1 MLTIKETE
9 FYKFLTDGIS
19 KGGFTNDDVVSIIMP
34 LLEEVHSF
42 HSSGNVA
49 PLDRIS
55 AILVT
60 NEKLDID
67 ETLAGRPADNL
78 AKVTAILPTKNE
90 VFEISGHL
98 KQSTEI
104 GEYNSTEVENREVQ
118 ADLNAEIV
126 IPVYLTNYKC
136 YETALGHHDAV
147 TDIYILG
154 MILGSMAL
162 GLDFTLEDELG
173 SFVDNRESMIF
184 LNHKIHPSIA
194 NIIFG
199 MTELDRRKR
208 WKDLGEIIDNLK
220 NYRDYNPETEH
231 DLATIANAKNKDKN
245 NRQQYIQS
253 KLRNRLFDISRRNRL
268 LYFKPNLKFL
278 NLSVSSVPAVLNY
291 KNIDPESLFFWNK
304 DVSEK
309 VTRGKDISLSKY
321 IRFEDNPYIAPSLD
335 KIRLEANR
343 DVNEYGFSQL
353 KLVISFLNWY
363 NTKEQTTEKIC
374 SPLILVPVNLV
385 KKKGVK
391 DQYILEIVD
400 NEAEINPVL
409 SFMLK
414 DLYDIR
420 LPESIQLSETSLD
433 DLFQNLKAQIEKAR
447 SGIVLE
453 MNNKPKIKLIHAQAK
468 QTLSQY
474 KRRVNKNRKVQ
485 TFHNLDY
492 SYNADNFQPL
502 GLQLFRNYVKPEH
515 SSLEFLINSD
525 IKANPSYF
533 TDSSISETTRE
544 LYQLDAGN
552 TNPFKWEFDTCNM
565 VLGNFNYK
573 KMSLVRDYNSII
585 DENIQSTVFESL
597 FSSLPKKIQPEQE
610 TEGRIEEQFNVIQ
623 SDPTQNK
630 SVVYS
635 RKGESYII
643 QGPPGTG
650 KSQTI
655 SNLIADYVARGKKV
669 LFVCEKRAA
678 IDVVFYRLKQ
688 QQLDQLCCLIHDS
701 QTDKKEFI
709 QNLKATFETFTKK
722 PLSAKE
728 AEQERNSIVTQINS
742 ELSVIKE
749 FHSSMQHYYEDAQLK
764 IRELMEVLIQAKQHI
779 PQGKEIAGNIGYKDW
794 LSYGGLIRK
803 ISSTSNELEG
813 SPFYANHPFRYLGE
827 KVIRNDKPGT
837 ELKTELTRSVEL
849 IAEISERLEMADVPE
864 SCMNNIAELQEFL
877 SQTEML
883 LPFKEQD
890 RTGLLT
896 ANSELQKKLSDAVS
910 NLEGL
915 NVKVE
920 EAAKKNNFWLKKF
933 SETDAENALEIV
945 QKHEKSFFSFFNSNF
960 RKIKKAIHQSY
971 NFSMHQVKPP
981 LTQVVSNL
989 KAEYDVRNSFS
1000 KEKQSM
1006 EQFFR
1011 LGDLF
1016 SLAKKLK
1023 EIEPKSGSAAFA
1035 YVKNEETG
1043 LGKLKDLAEIKSL
1056 FNKLDASLQE
1066 NLRETSGKTLEGL
1079 SEIMQ
1084 GIIDR
1089 TKDLSAFAPLM
1100 RELNSAHDSLKQLV
1114 LQENLLPS
1122 QVKGLLAKSSL
1133 TKFYNANLDARKIE
1147 GEKIQ
1152 HQVAKIK
1159 KLYQKFLA
1167 LNSRYIIAKQQE
1179 RFNKLIQ
1186 RSEMSMAGK
1195 SNQEKEEKRLL
1206 VEGRKI
1212 LDNEFGKSMRYK
1224 SIREMATSESGQIIR
1239 ELKPVWLMSPLSVS
1253 DTLPLR
1259 TDYFDVVIFDE
1270 ASQITL
1276 EEGVPPVYR
1285 ASQIII
1291 VGDEMQ
1297 MPPSNYFSSS
1307 SSDPDDLW
1315 EEDDE
1320 DSKLLSLDA
1329 DSFLTQGARKFPS
1342 VMLGW
1347 HYRSRHESLIGF
1359 SNASFYKNE
1368 LLTIPDNL
1376 DNQNELSEITA
1387 EDKNAAVAN
1396 MNALLERPIS
1406 YHFLKH
1412 GVYESRSNIAEA
1424 EYIAEMIRTL
1434 LLQKKGL
1441 SIGVVAFSMEQQG
1454 EIESAVTNLAK
1465 EDKEFEK
1472 VIEEEYKRMEDNQ
1485 FVGIFFK
1492 NLENVQGDERDII
1505 IMSTC
1510 YGYDPKG
1517 KMIMNFGPINRRGGE
1532 KRLNVIFS
1540 RAKKRMC
1547 VVSSIKYTDIKNEY
1561 NEGANYFRKYLQY
1574 AEHAS
1579 KGNMEMANLVL
1590 QSVIAEEKKTK
1601 QELYNT
1607 VVTDQLVK
1615 MLEEKGYSTTKLIG
1629 QSYFKCHIGIK
1640 KSPGDTSYT
1649 AGILVDDMFHYSN
1662 NDLLEQYLFKPEILR
1677 SSGWKVIQVY
1687 SKDWYDDPE
1696 KVMKRI
1702 LGFIETD
1709 PSAELIEE
1717 APEEETG
1724 FTEEE
1729 QADEIQAGSPA
1740 EETADVNSAATGA
1753 VRLFNS
1759 ENNSNKF
1766 WEIHAEEN
1774 NLVIRYGK
1782 VDTKGQ
1788 RIIKSFDTKTM
1799 AENEMQ
1805 KLVRQKLAK
1814 GYKAGES

>member
-9 FYKFLTDGIS
+9 FYSFLSEGIG
-19 KGGFTNDDVVSIIMP
+19 KGGFTNDDVVAVIMP

-42 HSSGNVA
+42 HLSGKVA
-49 PLDRIS
+49 PLDKLS
-55 AILVT
+55 SILVT

-67 ETLAGRPADNL
+67 ESLAGSPCNNVD
-78 AKVTAILPTKNE
+78 KVTAILPKKNE

-104 GEYNSTEVENREVQ
+104 GEYNSTEVKNREIQ
-118 ADLNAEIV
+118 SDANADILM
-126 IPVYLTNYKC
+126 PVYLPNYKC
-136 YETALGHHDAV
+136 YEVSLGHHDAA

-154 MILGSMAL
+154 MILASLAL
-162 GLDFTLEDELG
+162 GLDFTQEDDLAGFAE
-173 SFVDNRESMIF
+173 NRGSMIF

-231 DLATIANAKNKDKN
+231 DLATIANAKNKDKS
-245 NRQQYIQS
+245 NRQHYIQG

-291 KNIDPESLFFWNK
+291 KNIDPESLFFWNR

-309 VTRGKDISLSKY
+309 VIKGKDISLSKY

-420 LPESIQLSETSLD
+420 LPESIQLSESSLD
-433 DLFQNLKAQIEKAR
+433 ELFRNLKTQIEKAR

-453 MNNKPKIKLIHAQAK
+453 MINKPKIKLIHAQAR

-474 KRRVNKNRKVQ
+474 KRRVNRNRKVQ

-533 TDSSISETTRE
+533 SDSSMSETTRE
-544 LYQLDAGN
+544 LYQLDGGN

-585 DENIQSTVFESL
+585 DENIQSSVFESL
-597 FSSLPKKIQPEQE
+597 FSSLPKKARPEQE
-610 TEGRIEEQFNVIQ
+610 TESRIEEQFNVIQ

-630 SVVYS
+630 SVIYS

-678 IDVVFYRLKQ
+678 IDVVYYRLKQ

-709 QNLKATFETFTKK
+709 QNLKATFGTFTTK

-728 AEQERNSIVTQINS
+728 AEKERNAIVAQINS

-749 FHSSMQHYYEDAQLK
+749 FHSSMQHYLDHAQLK
-764 IRELMEVLIQAKQHI
+764 IRELMEVLIQSKQHI
-779 PQGKEIAGNIGYKDW
+779 PEGKEIPGSIGYKDW
-794 LSYGGLIRK
+794 LAYGGLIQK
-803 ISSTSNELEG
+803 ISRTSNELEG
-813 SPFYANHPFRYLGE
+813 SPFYSKHPFRYLGE
-827 KVIRNDKPGT
+827 KAIYNEKPGT
-837 ELKTELTRSVEL
+837 ELKAEL
-849 IAEISERLEMADVPE
+849 IRSMELVGEIAERLEMADVPE
-864 SCMNNIAELQEFL
+864 SCIGSITALREFL
-877 SQTEML
+877 EQVEML

-890 RTGLLT
+890 RAGLLT
-896 ANSELQKKLSDAVS
+896 VNSELHKKLSDAVT
-910 NLEGL
+910 NLETMHA
-915 NVKVE
+915 KVE
-920 EAAKKNNFWLKKF
+920 EAAGKNKFWLQKF

-945 QKHEKSFFSFFNSNF
+945 QKHERSFFSFFNSSF

-989 KAEYDVRNSFS
+989 KAEYDVRNSFN
-1000 KEKQSM
+1000 KEKQST

-1023 EIEPKSGSAAFA
+1023 EIEPRSGTPAFA

-1043 LGKLKDLAEIKSL
+1043 LGKLKDLAEIRIL
-1056 FNKLDASLQE
+1056 FGQLDASLQE
-1066 NLRETSGKTLEGL
+1066 NLRDTSRQTLESL

-1084 GIIDR
+1084 AIIAR

-1100 RELNSAHDSLKQLV
+1100 RELNSADAALKQIV
-1114 LQENLLPS
+1114 LEENLLPS
-1122 QVKGLLAKSSL
+1122 QVKGLLAKASID
-1133 TKFYNANLDARKIE
+1133 KFYSTNRDARKIE
-1147 GEKIQ
+1147 GEKIL

-1167 LNSRYIIAKQQE
+1167 VNSGYIIAKQQE

-1186 RSEMSMAGK
+1186 KSEMSMAGK
-1195 SNQEKEEKRLL
+1195 SNQEKEEKRSL

-1376 DNQNELSEITA
+1376 DNQNELNEITA
-1387 EDKNAAVAN
+1387 ENKNDAVTNAA
-1396 MNALLERPIS
+1396 ALLERPIS

-1454 EIESAVTNLAK
+1454 EIESAVTNLAR

-1472 VIEEEYKRMEDNQ
+1472 AIEEEYKRMEDNQ

-1590 QSVIAEEKKTK
+1590 QSVIAEEKKIK

-1607 VVTDQLVK
+1607 VVIGQLVK
-1615 MLEEKGYSTTKLIG
+1615 MLEDNGYSTTKLIG
-1629 QSYFKCHIGIK
+1629 QSYFKCHIGVK
-1640 KSPGDTSYT
+1640 RSASDTSYT

-1662 NDLLEQYLFKPEILR
+1662 SDLLEQYLFKPEILR
-1677 SSGWKVIQVY
+1677 SSGWKVMQVY
-1687 SKDWYDDPE
+1687 SKDWYDDPD
-1696 KVMKRI
+1696 KLTKRI
-1702 LGFIETD
+1702 LGFIESD
-1709 PSAELIEE
+1709 ALAEPRDE

-1724 FTEEE
+1724 FTEE
-1729 QADEIQAGSPA
+1729 QPNDETFPESPA
-1740 EETADVNSAATGA
+1740 EEAGDDNSLSTGA
-1753 VRLFNS
+1753 VRLLNS

-1782 VDTKGQ
+1782 AGTKGQ
-1788 RIIKSFDTKTM
+1788 RIIKSFDTKAM

-1805 KLVRQKLAK
+1805 KLIRQKLAK
-1814 GYKAGES
+1814 GYKASEG